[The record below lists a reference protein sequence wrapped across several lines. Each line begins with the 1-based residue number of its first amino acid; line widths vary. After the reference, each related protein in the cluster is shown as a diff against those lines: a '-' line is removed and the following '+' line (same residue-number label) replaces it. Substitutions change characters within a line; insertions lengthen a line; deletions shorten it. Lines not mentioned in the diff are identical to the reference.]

1 MIVISPAKRLSDK
14 ACDIVLNATTP
25 AFNKEAN
32 LLASQL
38 AKLDASDLTSL
49 MGVSDSIAELNV
61 QRFKSW
67 GSSEKNEKRA
77 IFQFEGD
84 VFKHLD
90 ARNFNNS
97 DIAYMNERL
106 RILSGIY
113 GLLRPSDEMNPY
125 RLEMGTKYN
134 FDGSENL
141 YDFWGD
147 KIANQIKLEANGNI
161 LFNLASEEYFSSI
174 KKYTDPLKVID
185 FKFLSVSGGKE
196 RVIGVTAKRARGEMA
211 KFLVENRIEDSDGI
225 ENFSSMG
232 FKFKEFENNTFIF
245 ITS

>member
-14 ACDIVLNATTP
+14 ACDIILNATTP
-25 AFNKEAN
+25 AFDKEAN
-32 LLASQL
+32 LLAKQL
-38 AKLDASDLTSL
+38 AELNASDLTRL
-49 MGVSDSIAELNV
+49 MGVSDSIAKLNV
-61 QRFKSW
+61 ERFKSW
-67 GSSEKNEKRA
+67 GNSKKEERRA

-90 ARNFNNS
+90 AKNLDND
-97 DIAYMNERL
+97 DIAYMNQRL

-125 RLEMGTKYN
+125 RLEMGTKHN
-134 FDGSENL
+134 FGDSKNL

-147 KIANQIKLEANGNI
+147 KIANQIKIETKGSI

-174 KKYTDPLKVID
+174 KKYTGPLKVID
-185 FKFLSVSGGKE
+185 FKFLSVSSGKE
-196 RVIGVTAKRARGEMA
+196 RVIGVIAKRARGEMA
-211 KFLVENRIEDSDGI
+211 RFLIENRIEDTKGI

-245 ITS
+245 VTS